1 MSLAGSAAANHLLQ
15 PMQNLFPAAMQC
27 SNKYV
32 LQYIQHFSI
41 AVFQYFRT
49 SVFQYCSIS
58 VFQNISI
65 SVLQFMFF
73 FLLLLFSAVAVNFQ
87 FIGASCMLVPLSH
100 YPAGRLNDKPVIS
113 RFQSMSWTPQS
124 PQGELAPPLNKC
136 WFSES
141 KHFFTGGLIQV
152 DQGYYPKKTRIF
164 PKCRIPPLPPLLGAP
179 RSKNQKEVI
188 FGERKNEGVS

>member
-1 MSLAGSAAANHLLQ
+1 MMMMMMIKQDILYVAGRLSCSKSFVTAHAKSFSCCNAVQQQICIAIHLA
-15 PMQNLFPAAMQC
+15 
-27 SNKYV
+27 
-32 LQYIQHFSI
+32 
-41 AVFQYFRT
+41 
-49 SVFQYCSIS
+49 FQYCCIS

-65 SVLQFMFF
+65 SVLQYFSISEHQYFCIAVYVF

-152 DQGYYPKKTRIF
+152 D
-164 PKCRIPPLPPLLGAP
+164 
-179 RSKNQKEVI
+179 
-188 FGERKNEGVS
+188 

>member
-1 MSLAGSAAANHLLQ
+1 MMLLMMIAIMMIMMMMMMMIKQDILYVAGRLSCSKSFVTAHAKSFSCCNAVQQQICIAIHLA
-15 PMQNLFPAAMQC
+15 
-27 SNKYV
+27 
-32 LQYIQHFSI
+32 
-41 AVFQYFRT
+41 
-49 SVFQYCSIS
+49 FQYCCIS

-152 DQGYYPKKTRIF
+152 D
-164 PKCRIPPLPPLLGAP
+164 
-179 RSKNQKEVI
+179 
-188 FGERKNEGVS
+188 

>member
-1 MSLAGSAAANHLLQ
+1 MCLIDWVSAVGWTAKKNSKLGIVGLVYNRYMAPPIHLAFQYCCISVF
-15 PMQNLFPAAMQC
+15 QNN
-27 SNKYV
+27 SISV
-32 LQYIQHFSI
+32 LQYFSISEHQYFSI

-49 SVFQYCSIS
+49 SVFLYCS
-58 VFQNISI
+58 
-65 SVLQFMFF
+65 LCF

-152 DQGYYPKKTRIF
+152 D
-164 PKCRIPPLPPLLGAP
+164 
-179 RSKNQKEVI
+179 
-188 FGERKNEGVS
+188 